1 MSGPL
6 MKGVLDFFFS
16 YLDWHVSFEGLG
28 ILKICNL
35 LEKIHK
41 FLLMLKCFS
50 QFLDFVLED
59 IYIVEF
65 SVLQIYKWSN
75 VSFKVHNG
83 KLITIT
89 LVNWLLE
96 SFIYLVN

>member
-1 MSGPL
+1 
-6 MKGVLDFFFS
+6 
-16 YLDWHVSFEGLG
+16 
-28 ILKICNL
+28 
-35 LEKIHK
+35 
-41 FLLMLKCFS
+41 MLKCFS